1 MRLAWAELQ
10 ADVELDAA
18 LVQQFEAAS
27 DAVREAIAERQQER
41 AAEEERAR
49 TIARE
54 QADRNAICEEIEG
67 LTGAAG
73 ADRIA
78 ELKVQWDNLPPM
90 PSEYAAPL
98 TRRFQDACRTFEDK
112 SVAVCSRRLRQQG
125 WKRWPPSWS
134 SSASDLPPD
143 DVVARWRGL
152 RRDADVLRDHA
163 QANPHAAER
172 LERAIALLEEKEH
185 QQAAIRAKQ
194 G

>member
-18 LVQQFEAAS
+18 LVQR
-27 DAVREAIAERQQER
+27 VRGCLRRCPRGDRERQQER

-98 TRRFQDACRTFEDK
+98 TRRFQDACRTFEDR
-112 SVAVCSRRLRQQG
+112 SVAVCSRRPRRKAG
-125 WKRWPPSWS
+125 N
-134 SSASDLPPD
+134 
-143 DVVARWRGL
+143 ARHRAG
-152 RRDADVLRDHA
+152 
-163 QANPHAAER
+163 AALGVR
-172 LERAIALLEEKEH
+172 F
-185 QQAAIRAKQ
+185 AA
-194 G
+194 